1 MGTQRKRNELPSLK
15 HQSVTNWFN
24 WPSCLSAVG
33 PQVSQVV
40 FDGGRRRAVSESARA
55 GYDASVT
62 VYRQDAIDAFREV
75 EDNLA
80 VLWSIFGELYI

>member
-1 MGTQRKRNELPSLK
+1 
-15 HQSVTNWFN
+15 
-24 WPSCLSAVG
+24 VG

-40 FDGGRRRAVSESARA
+40 FDGGRRRAVSESARV

-62 VYRQDAIDAFREV
+62 VYRQNAIDAFREV

-80 VLWSIFGELYI
+80 VLRSIFAPPLTARLLYRFAKYFSHD